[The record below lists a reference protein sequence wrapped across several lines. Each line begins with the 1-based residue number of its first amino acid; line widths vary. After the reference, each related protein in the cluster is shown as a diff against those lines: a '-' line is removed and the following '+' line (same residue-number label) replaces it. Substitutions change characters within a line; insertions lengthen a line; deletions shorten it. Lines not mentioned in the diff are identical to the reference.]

1 MAGFEVL
8 FVDYGNTDKSTD
20 LRTLPEQLLNT
31 RPTAIH
37 CALQSSVGLQQP
49 DDPSPFTEFVQNY
62 TGDCC
67 YFQLID
73 TTSMPSIVR
82 MFADAESVHEILAAS
97 SSSGDGAHEN
107 ASIET
112 TNTDKLEEAP
122 AATVEPAAA
131 KEIPAA
137 ATEEPAAAT
146 EEPAAEHV
154 EPVADAAVPK
164 EPVVT
169 NATTIAGTVC
179 LINSSADFFLQP
191 LTRSDDLAT
200 ITNELCTET
209 LAPLPTPPLDDRQL
223 CAAYFA
229 DDEQFYR
236 AKMRNADGAE
246 VYLIDFGNEVTS
258 TDLRVLPEALHHFEP
273 CAMRCS
279 LATPTTESDVVRLS
293 ETEFE
298 NVVYALKCC
307 YAVIVEE
314 ERPSKDSTVV
324 RLFRDAECL
333 DEIKVAEAAAAA
345 VVTTTSETTKP
356 SATDE
361 EMQLGEV
368 CWSLSSV
375 DFYVQMADQRDAL
388 NDVAERL
395 ENAATFPTMTD
406 PTVGSICA
414 AHFDGAYYR
423 AKVLRQVADGGGFFV
438 VVFSQLE
445 MFYLIYFPFRIRTTL
460 PRLWKH
466 FGRDGYAH
474 NRR

>member
-49 DDPSPFTEFVQNY
+49 DDPSPFTEFVQNF

-97 SSSGDGAHEN
+97 SSSGGGANEN

-122 AATVEPAAA
+122 AATEEPAAA
-131 KEIPAA
+131 I
-137 ATEEPAAAT
+137 EEPAAAT
-146 EEPAAEHV
+146 DEPTAEHV

-236 AKMRNADGAE
+236 AKIRNADGAE

-293 ETEFE
+293 ETDFE

-314 ERPSKDSTVV
+314 ERRNKDSTVV

-395 ENAATFPTMTD
+395 ESAATFPTMTD

-423 AKVLRQVADGGGFFV
+423 AKVLRQVTDGGRFFFCL
-438 VVFSQLE
+438 FSIRNVL
-445 MFYLIYFPFRIRTTL
+445 FHLFSIRIRATV